1 MLKDDK
7 NKNPP
12 KQQIQGPEN
21 KYFDLRKIEA
31 NNWPQ
36 LLPKNWALVLV
47 TSNRNWSIWGQFG
60 ISVEI
65 CIFCKFFNLT
75 IQNIHL
81 GNIYRNCKLCDFR
94 QHPWILLPRSYQ
106 KSLNT
111 TKTHNSSRGVF
122 EDRFGDIKHRITIN
136 NVRYDPIPDGEKFV
150 LSRHSLTFNCEKNNM
165 FLNNFM
171 FHWCLES

>member
-1 MLKDDK
+1 MKGVGEAGLSGSKLSVKMESEMLKDDK

-111 TKTHNSSRGVF
+111 SKTHSSSRGVF

-136 NVRYDPIPDGEKFV
+136 YQIRPN
-150 LSRHSLTFNCEKNNM
+150 SRRWRVCFGPA
-165 FLNNFM
+165 
-171 FHWCLES
+171 